1 MHDAEK
7 SPNCPIKLSAIPD
20 IPTIKYEYS
29 NVITLFNIIVYINAR
44 TVDPIVPAIHPS
56 IDFLGL
62 TLLNLCFPNLR
73 PIQ

>member
-29 NVITLFNIIVYINAR
+29 NVRTLFNIIVYINTR
-44 TVDPIVPAIHPS
+44 TVYPIVPAIHPS
-56 IDFLGL
+56 IDFFGL